1 MFKIKSI
8 FNNHNIASNINNIKP
23 KMSNQIY
30 NNDIFSS
37 NASNSYSSNSI
48 INKILRSDSKMVRIF
63 TINKDKH
70 WSIISYEKYLSN
82 KYLYMYDYGKLC
94 YNKSIL
100 KNNQKNNQKNL
111 KTIEK
116 KEWITE
122 EQSKELFSLE
132 ISISKM
138 LQHFSIFE
146 EKDKYLNFVTK
157 TTKDKKFNYY
167 FKETYVIKITD
178 KSYMSNVI
186 YKSLL
191 SEKESLELN
200 TIFKSYKGNTKE
212 MWRYGCDINDTE
224 IFNRQITI
232 FKNIT
237 KTVDISKLIKVKYSI
252 INNINNIYIM
262 VNENYINKE
271 IEVDQWEDFL
281 EFYKIKLK
289 ELDLPSECD
298 LSINKSEL

>member
-8 FNNHNIASNINNIKP
+8 FNNNNIASNINNIKP

-30 NNDIFSS
+30 NNDIFLS
-37 NASNSYSSNSI
+37 NARNSYSSNPI
-48 INKILRSDSKMVRIF
+48 INRILRSYFKMVRIS

-94 YNKSIL
+94 YN
-100 KNNQKNNQKNL
+100 NNIYLDKIKL
-111 KTIEK
+111 EK
-116 KEWITE
+116 WVTKK
-122 EQSKELFSLE
+122 QLNKLSSLE
-132 ISISKM
+132 ILISKM
-138 LQHFSIFE
+138 LQHFLIFE
-146 EKDKYLNFVTK
+146 ENDKYLNFVTK
-157 TTKDKKFNYY
+157 TIKDKELNYY
-167 FKETYVIKITD
+167 SEKNKLKETDVIKITD
-178 KSYMSNVI
+178 KSYMSNII

-200 TIFKSYKGNTKE
+200 SIFESYKGNKKE
-212 MWRYGCDINDTE
+212 MQRYGCDINNAE
-224 IFNRQITI
+224 IFNRQINI

-262 VNENYINKE
+262 VNKNYRNKE
-271 IEVDQWEDFL
+271 IQVDQWEDFL